1 VTAYQFATGANSTD
15 GASKQAIRAR
25 LVLSLA
31 VLDFCA
37 ISLGMVVVALVYL
50 GEIDHK
56 RLVIFLPLLLP
67 VYYLFAARQHAFRLN
82 VVINAGRSMG
92 RCGLAFT
99 FAIAAV
105 ILALFFLKASDELS
119 RGLALAGGAVSVAL
133 LLVGRALFASYAY
146 RKLDGQPQSEIVL
159 VDGFAPPP
167 ICNAPKIDVA
177 QLGLR
182 PDINEP
188 DMLDRLGKIIHGVDR
203 VIISCEPSSRA
214 AWALALRGAG
224 INVEVLA
231 PELDEIGAITHNRY
245 HGTATALIA
254 SGPLTPVDRF
264 MKRCLD
270 LAFAVPAA
278 IVLSPF
284 IALVAAAIKLDSRGP
299 VLFKQKRIGMGN
311 RLFPMYKFR
320 SMYTDRLD
328 HNASKLTTRNDSRV
342 TRVGKI
348 IRATSIDELPQLLN
362 VIRGDMSIVGPRP
375 HATGALAGDA
385 LYWEV
390 ATHYWSRHA
399 VKPGLTGLAQ
409 VKGFR
414 GNTETSLDL
423 MNRLQADLDY
433 LEEWSLA
440 RDISLIFKTFSV
452 LIHKN
457 AF

>member
-1 VTAYQFATGANSTD
+1 VTAYQSAIGENSTD

-25 LVLSLA
+25 LVLGLA

-50 GEIDHK
+50 GQFDHK

-67 VYYLFAARQHAFRLN
+67 VYYLFAARQHAYRLN

-92 RCGLAFT
+92 RSGLSFT

-133 LLVGRALFASYAY
+133 LLVGRALFANYAY

-159 VDGFAPPP
+159 VDGLAPPP
-167 ICNAPKIDVA
+167 ICSAPKIDVA

-188 DMLDRLGKIIHGVDR
+188 DMLDRLGKIINGVDR
-203 VIISCEPSSRA
+203 VIISCEPGRRA
-214 AWALALRGAG
+214 AWALALKGAG

-284 IALVAAAIKLDSRGP
+284 IALVAVAIKLDSRGP

-440 RDISLIFKTFSV
+440 RDISLIFKTFGV

>member
-1 VTAYQFATGANSTD
+1 MIAYQSAIGSNLTD
-15 GASKQAIRAR
+15 APSKQAIRTR
-25 LVLSLA
+25 LVLGLA
-31 VLDFCA
+31 VFDFFA
-37 ISLGMVVVALVYL
+37 ISLGMVAVALVYL
-50 GEIDHK
+50 GQIDHK

-67 VYYLFAARQHAFRLN
+67 VYYAFAARQHSYRLN
-82 VVINAGRSMG
+82 TVINAGWSMS
-92 RCGLAFT
+92 RAGLSFI
-99 FAIAAV
+99 FATATV

-119 RGLALAGGAVSVAL
+119 RGLALAGGLVSVAF
-133 LLVGRALFASYAY
+133 LVIGRALFATYAY
-146 RKLDGQPQSEIVL
+146 GKLDGQPQSEIVL
-159 VDGFAPPP
+159 VDGLEPPAV
-167 ICNAPKIDVA
+167 CNAPKIDVA
-177 QLGLR
+177 RLGLR

-188 DMLDRLGKIIHGVDR
+188 AMLDRLGKIINGVDR
-203 VIISCEPSSRA
+203 VIVSCEPGQRG
-214 AWALALRGAG
+214 AWALALKGAG

-264 MKRCLD
+264 LKRCLD
-270 LAFAVPAA
+270 LALAIPAM
-278 IVLSPF
+278 IILSPF
-284 IALVAAAIKLDSRGP
+284 MGAVALAIKLDSPGP
-299 VLFKQKRIGMGN
+299 FLFKQSRIGMGN
-311 RLFPMYKFR
+311 RMFAMYKFR

-328 HNASKLTTRNDSRV
+328 HNANKLTTRNDSRV
-342 TRVGKI
+342 TRIGKF

-433 LEEWSLA
+433 LEEWSLG
-440 RDISLIFKTFSV
+440 RDISLIIKTFGV
-452 LIHKN
+452 LIHRN

>member
-1 VTAYQFATGANSTD
+1 
-15 GASKQAIRAR
+15 
-25 LVLSLA
+25 
-31 VLDFCA
+31 
-37 ISLGMVVVALVYL
+37 
-50 GEIDHK
+50 
-56 RLVIFLPLLLP
+56 
-67 VYYLFAARQHAFRLN
+67 
-82 VVINAGRSMG
+82 
-92 RCGLAFT
+92 
-99 FAIAAV
+99 
-105 ILALFFLKASDELS
+105 
-119 RGLALAGGAVSVAL
+119 
-133 LLVGRALFASYAY
+133 
-146 RKLDGQPQSEIVL
+146 
-159 VDGFAPPP
+159 
-167 ICNAPKIDVA
+167 
-177 QLGLR
+177 
-182 PDINEP
+182 
-188 DMLDRLGKIIHGVDR
+188 
-203 VIISCEPSSRA
+203 
-214 AWALALRGAG
+214 
-224 INVEVLA
+224 
-231 PELDEIGAITHNRY
+231 
-245 HGTATALIA
+245 
-254 SGPLTPVDRF
+254 
-264 MKRCLD
+264 
-270 LAFAVPAA
+270 
-278 IVLSPF
+278 
-284 IALVAAAIKLDSRGP
+284 
-299 VLFKQKRIGMGN
+299 MGN

>member
-1 VTAYQFATGANSTD
+1 MTAYQSAIGTHLTD

-25 LVLSLA
+25 LVLGLA

-50 GEIDHK
+50 GQIDHK

-67 VYYLFAARQHAFRLN
+67 VYYAFAARQHAYRLN

-92 RCGLAFT
+92 RSGLSFT

-119 RGLALAGGAVSVAL
+119 RGLALAGGMVSVAL
-133 LLVGRALFASYAY
+133 LLVGRALFANYAY

-159 VDGFAPPP
+159 VDGLAPPP

-188 DMLDRLGKIIHGVDR
+188 DMLDRLGKIINGVDR
-203 VIISCEPSSRA
+203 VIVSCEPGRRA
-214 AWALALRGAG
+214 AWALALKGAG